1 MINTSTKKVHLYCS
15 GDYSICERLVT
26 GTPKEPAVDASGKT
40 NCVFQEAWNSVELKV
55 LDDICQMCYSEKA
68 CAKFKDS
75 SGGEVDI
82 TPYHALRQAV
92 YDMESSDDDS
102 FITSHSFDGSSDSDS
117 S

>member
-1 MINTSTKKVHLYCS
+1 
-15 GDYSICERLVT
+15 
-26 GTPKEPAVDASGKT
+26 
-40 NCVFQEAWNSVELKV
+40 
-55 LDDICQMCYSEKA
+55 MCYSEKV

-82 TPYHALRQAV
+82 IPYHALRQAV
-92 YDMESSDDDS
+92 YDNESSVDDS